1 MGWLLQN
8 LHFPGHTVY
17 WKGGGTTQCILVFTF
32 LRSGVFGKV
41 TASGF
46 FYANSGTFTY
56 PKDPDMS

>member
-1 MGWLLQN
+1 MVVTKPSFSRAYCILER
-8 LHFPGHTVY
+8 
-17 WKGGGTTQCILVFTF
+17 GGGTTPCILVFTF